1 MEIEILTFNDL
12 PQVVAQLRDE
22 VMGMSALLARQ
33 QAESSKPVK
42 ENRHKPMSVDEAFEY
57 THIPKGTM
65 YMKLED
71 GTIPAAKPGRRW
83 ILYQDELDKWLEPT
97 RRNVVPLTSDE
108 ENAAILASH
117 KRKPD
122 KHDWQVEAENTPT

>member
-1 MEIEILTFNDL
+1 MEKEILTFNDL

-22 VMGMSALLARQ
+22 VMGMRALLTRQ

-42 ENRHKPMSVDEAFEY
+42 ENRHKPMTVDEAIEY

-71 GTIPAAKPGRRW
+71 GTIPAASQAEDGSFIR
-83 ILYQDELDKWLEPT
+83 T
-97 RRNVVPLTSDE
+97 SLTSGWRPR
-108 ENAAILASH
+108 AGMSCL
-117 KRKPD
+117 
-122 KHDWQVEAENTPT
+122 